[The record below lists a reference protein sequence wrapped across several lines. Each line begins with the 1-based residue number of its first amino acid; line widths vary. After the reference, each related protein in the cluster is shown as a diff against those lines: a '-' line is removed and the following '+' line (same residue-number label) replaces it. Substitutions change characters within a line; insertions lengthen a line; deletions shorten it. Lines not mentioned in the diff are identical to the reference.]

1 VEKWCTLA
9 GEKAAGPSVIY
20 GGDES
25 YQHKG
30 IKVVGWK
37 ECGQLLK

>member
-1 VEKWCTLA
+1 MEKWCTLA
-9 GEKAAGPSVIY
+9 GKKADMPALIY

-25 YQHKG
+25 YTQKG